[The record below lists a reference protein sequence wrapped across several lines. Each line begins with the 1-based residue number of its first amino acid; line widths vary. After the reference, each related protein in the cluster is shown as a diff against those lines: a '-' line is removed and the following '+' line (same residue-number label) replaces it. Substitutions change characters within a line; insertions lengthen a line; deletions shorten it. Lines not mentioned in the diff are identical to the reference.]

1 MHASYDPEAD
11 AAYVQI
17 RVPVGPVRT
26 EVADDGTVMDCD
38 DETGEVCGYELLS
51 VRERGLDV
59 FQTVPEG
66 CRELIAGAMAV
77 ASVKGRHTR
86 VTDTG

>member
-1 MHASYDPEAD
+1 MQASYDPEAD

-17 RVPVGPVRT
+17 RAPLGLVRT

-38 DETGEVCGYELLS
+38 DETGEVFGYELLS
-51 VRERGLDV
+51 VREQGLDV
-59 FQTVPEG
+59 FQTVPDG
-66 CRELIAGAMAV
+66 CRDLIAKAMAA
-77 ASVKGRHTR
+77 ASVEGRHAR